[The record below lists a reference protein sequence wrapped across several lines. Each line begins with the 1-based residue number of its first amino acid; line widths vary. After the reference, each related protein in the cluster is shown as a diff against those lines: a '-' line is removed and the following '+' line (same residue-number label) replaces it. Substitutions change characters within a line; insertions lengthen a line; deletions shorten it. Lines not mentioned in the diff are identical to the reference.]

1 MPAAGASQ
9 WQNASVRVLPQGAS
23 PRQSRRLQAHVRSLP
38 RMSPQAWQEGEMTT
52 QTRHIRPHAQGPE
65 PLALRPLL
73 AVLFVLVA
81 GWTSVAFYAGRL
93 IGWW

>member
-1 MPAAGASQ
+1 
-9 WQNASVRVLPQGAS
+9 
-23 PRQSRRLQAHVRSLP
+23 
-38 RMSPQAWQEGEMTT
+38 MTT